1 LRAAVKNAI
10 EQAWRSHFTADQVG
24 TEVIDLV
31 DQLDSQSLAVL
42 RVVVGELAKQS
53 KKRAQ
58 QW

>member
-1 LRAAVKNAI
+1 MAI
-10 EQAWRSHFTADQVG
+10 ALYPDQVG